1 MSWADRWT
9 IDQRSTII
17 LAPFTNQRV
26 VLSTP
31 TIFDKKLIIESV
43 KAELEPTRQD
53 RHATP
58 DMSWVMQMISDELLE
73 QILVHTRGNQA
84 KASRLLGINRGTYR
98 SKLNV
103 IRLRKL
109 WMD

>member
-1 MSWADRWT
+1 
-9 IDQRSTII
+9 
-17 LAPFTNQRV
+17 
-26 VLSTP
+26 
-31 TIFDKKLIIESV
+31 
-43 KAELEPTRQD
+43 
-53 RHATP
+53 
-58 DMSWVMQMISDELLE
+58 MSWVMQMISDELLE